1 MFDEDKEIIK
11 NIGIKE
17 LVIDKHNKSFKL
29 VLENGE
35 TMEGVISRRNG
46 ELESIIPNW
55 FTPGIVADRD
65 GVDEKRAR
73 DVLERFEN
81 EREDALADETASV
94 FWSMWDE
101 MKEEEIRELVGKNKK
116 QRKMRLGR

>member
-1 MFDEDKEIIK
+1 MFDENKEIIK

-17 LVIDKHNKSFKL
+17 FIIDKHNKHFKL

-35 TMEGVISRRNG
+35 IMEGVISRRNG

-65 GVDEKRAR
+65 GVDEKHAR
-73 DVLERFEN
+73 DVLEHFEN
-81 EREDALADETASV
+81 EYEDALADETASV

-116 QRKMRLGR
+116 QRKTRPGI